1 MQAILWSIVSWLLRE
16 VIVKFFIVA
25 GVYVVITVML
35 PLMLDLLSP
44 YLGVA
49 TLSQAFSSLPPTL
62 WFFLEVAR
70 LDVGLPSMLTVAV
83 SLFILRRV
91 PYLNVK

>member
-1 MQAILWSIVSWLLRE
+1 MQAILWSVVSWLLRE

-49 TLSQAFSSLPPTL
+49 SLTQAFASLPPNL

-70 LDVGLPSMLTVAV
+70 LDVGLPSLLTVAV